1 MPTRLE
7 RLERRLAEAAATA
20 RASARRSRD
29 ASAERLARALAAPTP
44 QERLAALEDP
54 VLTRA
59 DRRRLRERVGVS
71 LAPVDLP
78 GPVRIRRGWA
88 DRLRVAVRRRR
99 LNPFTVVI
107 ALLITAPTA
116 MALGTAWVHTGRG
129 ARIGRTCRDV
139 VLTRPDGTPQ
149 TLTLTRGDR
158 VVVHGRSGDGVRIA
172 VWAPLIGYE
181 TATIPRGCLT
191 ETR

>member
-7 RLERRLAEAAATA
+7 RLERRLAEAAAAA
-20 RASARRSRD
+20 RASARRGRQ
-29 ASAERLARALAAPTP
+29 ASAERLIRALAAPTP
-44 QERLAALEDP
+44 QEQLAALEDP

-71 LAPVDLP
+71 LAPADLAR
-78 GPVRIRRGWA
+78 PVRMRRGLA
-88 DRLRVAVRRRR
+88 DRLRVAVGRR

-129 ARIGRTCRDV
+129 AWIGRTCRDV
-139 VLTRPDGTPQ
+139 VLTRPDGTTQ
-149 TLTLTRGDR
+149 TLTLTRGDP
-158 VVVHGRSGDGVRIA
+158 VVVHGRNGDGVRVA
-172 VWAPLIGYE
+172 LWAPLTGYE
-181 TATIPRGCLT
+181 TATIPQACLA
-191 ETR
+191 EVR